1 MNGSLRVNTNKLLL
15 LLLWHSNWTT
25 AAVLL
30 LILNNFSWEIEIQV
44 GFKNVLLLMNSRSKD
59 EFWTNKTLPI
69 PEAVAQRYSIKKL
82 LLKISQN
89 SQNTCGRAFHFLKK
103 RHWHTCFPV
112 NFGAFLRILV
122 GYFCDAS
129 QSNKNITFQWVLFM
143 SQNNFSKYIY
153 ISNYKNAIQ
162 GHWRDGFKAIAELI
176 LVIFSKCRFFYE
188 GFWFIFLKKITD
200 AMSSVLK

>member
-1 MNGSLRVNTNKLLL
+1 MLLI
-15 LLLWHSNWTT
+15 WHSNWTT
-25 AAVLL
+25 TAVLL

-112 NFGAFLRILV
+112 NFGRFLRILV

-129 QSNKNITFQWVLFM
+129 QSNKYITFQWVLFM
-143 SQNNFSKYIY
+143 AQNNFSKKY

-162 GHWRDGFKAIAELI
+162 AHWRDGFKAIAELI
-176 LVIFSKCRFFYE
+176 LVISSKCRFFMKVF
-188 GFWFIFLKKITD
+188 GSFSWRK
-200 AMSSVLK
+200 

>member
-1 MNGSLRVNTNKLLL
+1 MNGSLRVNTNKLLSL
-15 LLLWHSNWTT
+15 LILHSNWTT
-25 AAVLL
+25 TAVLL

-112 NFGAFLRILV
+112 NFGRFLRILV

-129 QSNKNITFQWVLFM
+129 QSNKYITFQWVLFL
-143 SQNNFSKYIY
+143 SQNNFSKKYIY
-153 ISNYKNAIQ
+153 RIMKML
-162 GHWRDGFKAIAELI
+162 FKPIDEMD
-176 LVIFSKCRFFYE
+176 
-188 GFWFIFLKKITD
+188 LKQLQ
-200 AMSSVLK
+200 SWS